1 MPGFFDDFPLET
13 AQEAEAMSAL
23 AYSLR
28 RDRKSIL
35 DRHGVADA
43 EQLLAA
49 IRAGSLP
56 EHPAYEDYLSAA
68 ALHAGHEAARESLRI
83 LLAETKLS

>member
-1 MPGFFDDFPLET
+1 MPSFFDNIPVET

-23 AYSLR
+23 AYTLR
-28 RDRKSIL
+28 RDRKTIL
-35 DRHGVADA
+35 DRHGVTDA

-56 EHPAYEDYLSAA
+56 EHPAYEDYLAAGALLSAQ
-68 ALHAGHEAARESLRI
+68 EAARESLRI

>member
-1 MPGFFDDFPLET
+1 
-13 AQEAEAMSAL
+13 MSSL
-23 AYSLR
+23 AYCLR
-28 RDRKSIL
+28 RDRKTIL
-35 DRHGVADA
+35 DRHGVTDA